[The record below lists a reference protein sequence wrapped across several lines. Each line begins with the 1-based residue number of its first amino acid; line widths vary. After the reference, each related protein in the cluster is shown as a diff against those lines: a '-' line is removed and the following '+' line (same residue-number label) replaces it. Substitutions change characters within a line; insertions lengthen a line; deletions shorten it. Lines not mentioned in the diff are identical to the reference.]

1 MDALT
6 LEIENGATVEDSE
19 NISKLNDIISNIE
32 ILTPEYL
39 QKVKAETI
47 TELSQQQYLG
57 YLTHIYIF
65 YIKPTKILY
74 KYIQGVSNNK
84 NITLQYNDELLN
96 LLCEYYIYI
105 SMNYN
110 KVCNIYGFSTLT
122 GIDLNCFERWGKQ
135 ESQRPQAY
143 RLVKRLQKAYE
154 TSLENGAQSGKNPVG
169 FIATLNHR
177 FGWSADNKPSLT
189 VNITRT
195 KQEILSSVDKSL
207 LIENTEKP

>member
-1 MDALT
+1 MDTFT
-6 LEIENGATVEDSE
+6 LENETAKIIEDSE
-19 NISKLNDIISNIE
+19 DLSKLHDIIENIE
-32 ILTPEYL
+32 LLTPDYL

-47 TELSQQQYLG
+47 TELTQQQYLG
-57 YLTHIYIF
+57 YLTHIYLF

-74 KYIQGVSNNK
+74 KHYQGISNNK
-84 NITLQYNDELLN
+84 QITLQYNDN
-96 LLCEYYIYI
+96 LLYMLSEYYIYI
-105 SMNYN
+105 SLNYN
-110 KVCNIYGFSTLT
+110 KVCNIYGFATLT
-122 GIDLNCFERWGKQ
+122 GIDLNCFERWEKQ

-177 FGWSADNKPSLT
+177 FGWSADNKPTLT

-195 KQEILSSVDKSL
+195 KQEILSGVDQSL
-207 LIENTEKP
+207 LIENPTNP